1 MSRTKTN
8 LKDSGFSCSTTLG
21 EPLADPEKLSSV
33 LAPASPSDRHCTA
46 TLRASMRN
54 LTPQVLTQL
63 PFNLQPGNISS
74 ERKFDK
80 RSANIPKSMLD
91 EILARRSS
99 TLRSSPES
107 AFSLSPVCPCRA
119 TANDSK
125 SVMSSSR
132 NGVIS
137 RRLRYRSRY

>member
-1 MSRTKTN
+1 MYCTDTTLGES
-8 LKDSGFSCSTTLG
+8 DFSCSTTLG

-33 LAPASPSDRHCTA
+33 LAPGRPSDRHRRA

-54 LTPQVLTQL
+54 LTAQVLTQL

-91 EILARRSS
+91 EILARWPSKHV
-99 TLRSSPES
+99 PELDTS
-107 AFSLSPVCPCRA
+107 DNIQFLCVA
-119 TANDSK
+119 
-125 SVMSSSR
+125 
-132 NGVIS
+132 
-137 RRLRYRSRY
+137 